1 MDIKIKD
8 LFSIADSLVNQLS
21 YMIDTYEELDPELD
35 EIPTQTLDD
44 IIEDIKSDPVDPEPE
59 PEPEPEPTPDPE
71 NDTEVTDNTDSD
83 TTDDTTNDSTTEEPE
98 ETTSDGN
105 TENVNEPA
113 PSIAEKII
121 AECNRVISQLNAL
134 KNNAFISDVAGRSC
148 TDISNRTANIIC
160 TKITSLLSKLYDRVG
175 IFNILYES
183 ADNINNR
190 AKFIINSY
198 TELVAFTTLVANI
211 YNDLDSKAYL
221 SAINGPIEKDYNHW
235 VNVEAVNFLGSI
247 DLWRNVDDMT
257 YLNLIDESVQLC
269 LKYAALLKKLVI
281 SDFKGFDNYYASLI
295 EYIKRIDEI
304 LGYYETDYVKDS
316 DIDKIIYDPSVLAK
330 ASAITMVTHVSIPYD
345 PEEHND

>member
-8 LFSIADSLVNQLS
+8 LFGIADNLVNQLS

-44 IIEDIKSDPVDPEPE
+44 IIEDIKSDPVDPEPD
-59 PEPEPEPTPDPE
+59 PEPTPDPE
-71 NDTEVTDNTDSD
+71 EPTDENDDNTSD
-83 TTDDTTNDSTTEEPE
+83 TTDDTTNDSTTE
-98 ETTSDGN
+98 N
-105 TENVNEPA
+105 TEEPTFDNNEEDVINEPA
-113 PSIAEKII
+113 PSIVDQII
-121 AECNRVISQLNAL
+121 ADCNIVISQMNAL
-134 KNNAFISDVAGRSC
+134 KNNAFISDVANCNC
-148 TDISNRTANIIC
+148 TDISNPTAISIC
-160 TKITSLLSKLYDRVG
+160 TKLTNLLSKLYDSIG
-175 IFNILYES
+175 IFRMFYNG
-183 ADNINNR
+183 ADNVNNR
-190 AKFIINSY
+190 GRFIIDSY
-198 TELVAFTTLVANI
+198 TELVAFTTLVTNI